1 MGSDVGINMNSRSP
15 AIEAR
20 FSGSPRTA
28 ANRLT
33 KTWSFIGSNGFLVCV
48 CLIGI
53 VLRAVVYLHN
63 RPFWTDEAQ
72 LALNIR
78 ARSAVDLFGK
88 LDYCQAAPPGF
99 LVVEKYLTTGLGE
112 GELVLR
118 FLPFV
123 AGVCAVV
130 IFAVFARQI
139 LGSRAT
145 ALCVILFALS
155 EALIRYSTEFK
166 QYSVDV
172 FFALLIWQTALPLLS
187 SGVTERFRF
196 NATALLAMIAPWFSF
211 ASILVVPA
219 VLGVGSATVLK
230 HKDRRSILKWLVPWS
245 LFGASVS
252 LVYSL
257 SLRSVSCGPCKDAL
271 MDDRAVPPHELTA
284 IGWFASKVFDVMAFP
299 GGFVP
304 LATGIALVCLLI
316 GFWQLRQKRP
326 AETMAICLP
335 IALAAGGACLSVYPF
350 FGRFLLF
357 AVPVILVLV
366 AQGVQWLHSKVSGSR
381 GTWISAC
388 IVLLLLW
395 PRLDFVRWKG
405 DTTRFRE
412 TEVRGALEYIGKN
425 RQPGDLIYV
434 YYGAYFPAR
443 YYCRAAGIGED
454 ELTIG
459 VPGYW
464 WNSELR
470 DALLRAWEKSTKSET
485 RPNKEVFESYS
496 RGDFS
501 PQWAAFESDIKRLAG
516 KGRVWV
522 LFSLTNW
529 LGSDEEKVF
538 LHFLDKH
545 GSWIK
550 TKRLSG
556 ASVFLYDFPRVLR
569 WSKKSG

>member
-1 MGSDVGINMNSRSP
+1 MGFDVEMNARAP
-15 AIEAR
+15 ALEER
-20 FSGSPRTA
+20 FVGSLR
-28 ANRLT
+28 ANGLS
-33 KTWSFIGSNGFLVCV
+33 KAWSFIGSNGFLVCI

-53 VLRAVVYLHN
+53 VLRAVVYLHG
-63 RPFWTDEAQ
+63 RSFWTDEAQ

-78 ARSAVDLFGK
+78 SRSISDLFGK

-99 LVVEKYLTTGLGE
+99 LVVEKYLATGFGDS
-112 GELVLR
+112 ELVLR

-130 IFAVFARQI
+130 IFAVLARQI
-139 LGSRAT
+139 LATRAA
-145 ALCVILFALS
+145 ALSVTLFALS

-172 FFALLIWQTALPLLS
+172 FFALLIWLTALPSLS
-187 SGVTERFRF
+187 SGTQKGHHFKL
-196 NATALLAMIAPWFSF
+196 TAFLAVIAPWFSF
-211 ASILVVPA
+211 ASILVIPA
-219 VLGVGSATVLK
+219 ILCAGSATALK
-230 HKDRRSILKWLVPWS
+230 QKDRGSILKCLALWG

-252 LVYSL
+252 LVYVLSL
-257 SLRSVSCGPCKDAL
+257 SGVSCGPCKNAL
-271 MDDRAVPPHELTA
+271 MDERAVPPHELTA
-284 IGWFASKVFDVMAFP
+284 IGWFANKVFDVMAFP
-299 GGFVP
+299 GGFIP
-304 LATGIALVCLLI
+304 LATGIALLCLLI

-326 AETMAICLP
+326 AETMALCLP
-335 IALAAGGACLSVYPF
+335 IALAAGGAWLSIYPF

-357 AVPVILVLV
+357 VVPVILVLV
-366 AQGVQWLHSKVSGSR
+366 AEGVQWLNSKINGKR
-381 GTWISAC
+381 AAWISAC

-405 DTTRFRE
+405 DRTTFHE
-412 TEVRGALEYIGKN
+412 TEVKGAIEYIGKN
-425 RQPGDLIYV
+425 RQPGEVIYV
-434 YYGAYFPAR
+434 YYGAYFPAK

-459 VPGYW
+459 IPGYW

-470 DALLRAWEKSTKSET
+470 DTLLKAWEKTAPAEAKPKE
-485 RPNKEVFESYS
+485 EVFASYS

-501 PQWAAFESDIKRLAG
+501 PQWAAFESDVKRLAG
-516 KGRVWV
+516 KGRVWF
-522 LFSLTNW
+522 LFSLTKW

-545 GSWIK
+545 GHWLK

-556 ASVFLYDFPRVLR
+556 ASVYLYEFPKVLGK
-569 WSKKSG
+569 SKKAG